1 MHEGG
6 DEEDVLPLFP
16 SLAANKH
23 KTGIFSFYVSKLT
36 SFVLYIY
43 KCIGGCLRLSV
54 MSLFEQD
61 VLTLFLVMAPTI
73 RGHTIPDRVPT
84 PLEMPIRMLA

>member
-1 MHEGG
+1 M
-6 DEEDVLPLFP
+6 FR
-16 SLAANKH
+16 NKH
-23 KTGIFSFYVSKLT
+23 LLV
-36 SFVLYIY
+36 Y
-43 KCIGGCLRLSV
+43 KCKNASMGCLALAI
-54 MSLFEQD
+54 MSLFDQE